1 MKTIETIHL
10 ETEEYTVDLV
20 TQMTNG
26 EDRVTGHITL
36 NAKTDNRFKTQP
48 LDVMPRFPQTVQFMG
63 TRINLSLLEKSDGY
77 ELMVSLPTVR
87 RKRWRG
93 IVQRWQ
99 HFKDRVQSAKIS
111 KKQKA
116 LTA

>member
-10 ETEEYTVDLV
+10 ETEEYTLDLV
-20 TQMTNG
+20 TQMTHG

-36 NAKTDNRFKTQP
+36 NAKRNDRFMTQP

-63 TRINLSLLEKSDGY
+63 TRINLSLLEKQNEY
-77 ELMVSLPTVR
+77 ELVVSLPTVE

-93 IVQRWQ
+93 IVQRWR
-99 HFKDRVQSAKIS
+99 HFKDRIQSAKVL
-111 KKQKA
+111 KKQRIS
-116 LTA
+116 